1 MATYRGFVD
10 SVQIRDDG
18 WVEFVVQAVHAG
30 NARKTFFI
38 ESLDG
43 EVESANRRLG
53 QLSLLRDALS
63 RILPVEV
70 EYQDDPESGALV
82 EDLTITPRPSI
93 DGRRGARRI
102 EGVVIGVA
110 LTERGPESGSSPYR
124 DEADLAGATLLS
136 DDGTIEQVLVD
147 LQRPDPLTGHAM
159 LKLLEVA
166 HRTRRPVA
174 VLVTSDAR
182 DDKLRASSRVAAAV
196 KSMPGYVQACEW
208 ITVPEELLD
217 EVVAFVERL
226 GQRYESFDPSEAI
239 ALSKVRVTYTT
250 APEQTPEG
258 DVSENGTFVPETLE
272 AWVHGDSPLLHRL
285 EAALRDRLQV
295 RLGLSGSEVH
305 AVDVIGRLGSA
316 ARPIW
321 VQVDRRVLEPAEGSA
336 RCENVPTIQTP
347 TTEAFGE
354 LPVAVSWTGD
364 GFFNEGI
371 WRFVVRTPAQV
382 DLRIDGEL
390 CPCGQPSERD
400 HDVGTAPLG
409 SSEASAPVVCHAY
422 LNGMHRAELILTGRT
437 CSQPF
442 QLRAYRIR

>member
-53 QLSLLRDALS
+53 QLSLLRDALA
-63 RILPVEV
+63 RTLPLEV
-70 EYQDDPESGALV
+70 EYEDDPESGALV
-82 EDLTITPRPSI
+82 EDLTVTPRPSI
-93 DGRRGARRI
+93 EGRRGTRRI

-110 LTERGPESGSSPYR
+110 LTERGPESASSPYR
-124 DEADLAGATLLS
+124 DEADLAGATLLTA
-136 DDGTIEQVLVD
+136 DGTVEQVLLD
-147 LQRPDPLTGHAM
+147 LQRPDALTGHAM
-159 LKLLEVA
+159 LKLLQAA

-174 VLVTSDAR
+174 VLVTAEAR
-182 DDKLRASSRVAAAV
+182 GDQRRVSRDVAAAG
-196 KSMPGYVQACEW
+196 KLTPGYVQACEW
-208 ITVPEELLD
+208 LTVPEELLD

-226 GQRYESFDPSEAI
+226 GQRYESFDASEAS
-239 ALSKVRVTYTT
+239 ALSNVRVTYTT
-250 APEQTPEG
+250 APEQTPDG
-258 DVSENGTFVPETLE
+258 DVSENGSFVPQTLE
-272 AWVHGDSPLLHRL
+272 AWVHDDSPLLDRL

-295 RLGLSGSEVH
+295 RLGLNGSEVH
-305 AVDVIGRLGSA
+305 AVDVIGHLGSA

-321 VQVDRRVLEPAEGSA
+321 IQVERRVLEPGEGSA
-336 RCENVPTIQTP
+336 RCDNVPTIQTP
-347 TTEAFGE
+347 TPETFGE
-354 LPVAVSWTGD
+354 LPVALSWTGY
-364 GFFNEGI
+364 GYFNEGI
-371 WRFVVRTPAQV
+371 WRFVIRTPAHV

-390 CPCGQPSERD
+390 CPCGESPDRPPGEAAAL
-400 HDVGTAPLG
+400 V
-409 SSEASAPVVCHAY
+409 SSDEPAPVVCHAY
-422 LNGMHRAELILTGRT
+422 LSGLHRAELILTGRT

>member
-43 EVESANRRLG
+43 DVESANRRLG
-53 QLSLLRDALS
+53 QLSLLRDALA
-63 RILPVEV
+63 RTLPLEV
-70 EYQDDPESGALV
+70 EYSDDPESGALV
-82 EDLTITPRPSI
+82 EDLTVTPRPSI
-93 DGRRGARRI
+93 EGRRGTRRI

-110 LTERGPESGSSPYR
+110 LTERGPESASSPYR
-124 DEADLAGATLLS
+124 DEADLAGATLLAE
-136 DDGTIEQVLVD
+136 DGTVEQVLLD

-159 LKLLEVA
+159 LELLQAA

-174 VLVTSDAR
+174 VLVTAEVRGDEI
-182 DDKLRASSRVAAAV
+182 RASRDVAATGKTA
-196 KSMPGYVQACEW
+196 PGYVQACEW
-208 ITVPEELLD
+208 LTVPEELLE

-226 GQRYESFDPSEAI
+226 GQRYESFDAGEAS
-239 ALSKVRVTYTT
+239 ALSNVRVTYTT
-250 APEQTPEG
+250 APEQMPEG
-258 DVSENGTFVPETLE
+258 DVSENGSFVPQTLE
-272 AWVHGDSPLLHRL
+272 AWVHGDSPLLDRL

-295 RLGLSGSEVH
+295 RLGLSGSDVH
-305 AVDVIGRLGSA
+305 AVDVIGHLGSA

-321 VQVDRRVLEPAEGSA
+321 IQVERRVLEPGEGSA

-347 TTEAFGE
+347 TPEAFGE
-354 LPVAVSWTGD
+354 LTVALSWTGD
-364 GFFNEGI
+364 GYFNEGI
-371 WRFVVRTPAQV
+371 WRFVIRTPAHV

-390 CPCGQPSERD
+390 CPCGESPDRERD
-400 HDVGTAPLG
+400 EI
-409 SSEASAPVVCHAY
+409 SSDGQAPVVCHAY
-422 LNGMHRAELILTGRT
+422 LNGLHRAELVLTGRT